1 MGIFENI
8 PSFLHEELFFFS
20 YHDWPIYNKIFCMK
34 KYYFGQDDPFDELIN
49 ELIKDGIIE
58 DFS

>member
-1 MGIFENI
+1 
-8 PSFLHEELFFFS
+8 
-20 YHDWPIYNKIFCMK
+20 MK
-34 KYYFGQDDPFDELIN
+34 KYYFGQDDPFDELIS

>member
-1 MGIFENI
+1 
-8 PSFLHEELFFFS
+8 
-20 YHDWPIYNKIFCMK
+20 MK
-34 KYYFGQDDPFDELIN
+34 KYYFGQDDPFDEQIS